1 MCFDLVSFLFLRL
14 QVSPL
19 LHLCSSF
26 WVFNPASSTGTL
38 LFVTFIVTGLFVSL
52 LFAHNKGAVL
62 AAKSPFL
69 SDFVTAGVN
78 LFKQFP
84 SAVPFNEG
92 LAREQAYAKILGD
105 FQVSKQFDTKQ
116 IISLLV
122 APTFNVGL
130 HFKERKIQVYHI
142 IFILISLPTYHPE
155 DSVPLYF
162 QMERGFGKE
171 IANLQYNLVQMLTT
185 EYIALFE
192 FDQEREA

>member
-92 LAREQAYAKILGD
+92 LAREQAYAKSTADLKLMPKLQKALTISNLKMHPNLGVN
-105 FQVSKQFDTKQ
+105 F
-116 IISLLV
+116 
-122 APTFNVGL
+122 
-130 HFKERKIQVYHI
+130 
-142 IFILISLPTYHPE
+142 
-155 DSVPLYF
+155 
-162 QMERGFGKE
+162 
-171 IANLQYNLVQMLTT
+171 
-185 EYIALFE
+185 
-192 FDQEREA
+192 